1 MDLKQDL
8 QEIRE
13 LYPFKSNFLNV
24 DGNSMHYVDEG
35 EGEAI
40 LMLHG
45 NPTWSFYYRDLLNA
59 FKGSHRVIAPDYIGC
74 GLSDKPN
81 EYDYSLD
88 RRILDL
94 ERLVLFLGLKRIN
107 LIVHDWG
114 GAIGFGLATRC
125 PHFVKSVV
133 IFNTAAFLRNK
144 IPLRIS
150 ICRNRLF
157 GDFLVRRLNAFAQAA
172 IYMASAKGLSE
183 KVKKAYLLPYSS
195 PSQRRAISEFV
206 RDIPMNQKHRS
217 YATLKKIENS
227 LEKLECPK
235 LILWGGQDF
244 CFNNDNFARWKN
256 TYPDSYHKYY
266 PKAGHYVLEDETE
279 DVILNIRNF
288 LEACL

>member
-35 EGEAI
+35 DGEAI

-59 FKGSHRVIAPDYIGC
+59 FKTSHRVIAPDHIGC
-74 GLSDKPN
+74 GLSDKTN
-81 EYDYSLD
+81 EYAYTLE
-88 RRILDL
+88 RRILDI
-94 ERLVLFLGLKRIN
+94 EKLVRFLGLKKIN
-107 LIVHDWG
+107 LVVHDWG
-114 GAIGFGLATRC
+114 GAIGFGLATRN
-125 PHFVKSVV
+125 PQLVKSVV
-133 IFNTAAFLRNK
+133 ILNTAAFLSNK
-144 IPLRIS
+144 IPFRIAL
-150 ICRNRLF
+150 CKNKFF

-172 IYMASAKGLSE
+172 AYMASAKGLSK
-183 KVKKAYLLPYSS
+183 KVKKAYLFPYSA
-195 PSQRRAISEFV
+195 PAQRRALSEFV
-206 RDIPMNQKHRS
+206 RDIPLNQKHRS
-217 YATLKKIENS
+217 YDTLKSIENS
-227 LEKLECPK
+227 LENIDCPK
-235 LILWGGQDF
+235 LILWGGKDF
-244 CFNNDNFARWKN
+244 CFNDDFFARWKN